1 MQECYMTRVEMPRK
15 RFEIDHSQAIVTMGS
30 CFSEHIGRRLAD
42 GGFRCDTNPFGVLY
56 NPLSISA
63 AIRRILSGKVYDE
76 GSPELIAHEGRWHSL
91 MHHSTFSA
99 STKAGCLSLVNERL
113 LSASASLH
121 GASVLLVTFG
131 SAYVYRYKP
140 TGEVVGNCHKLP
152 ERMFVRERLL
162 PETIVEDYTRLL
174 AELEACR
181 PDLHIIFTVS
191 PIRHLRDGLHGNQ
204 LGKAALLLAIDRLV
218 EAHPDKCHYFPAYE
232 IMMDELRDYR
242 FYADDM
248 LHPTPLAI
256 GHIWGYFA
264 EHFFSLSAKKLLQA
278 WEKIR
283 RGLEHRPFDPDSE
296 QYKQFLSQ
304 LALRIEQL
312 KEKNPNFDVEKELT
326 LCRTR
331 LNR

>member
-1 MQECYMTRVEMPRK
+1 MQEIFMTRVEMPRK
-15 RFEIDHSQAIVTMGS
+15 VFEIDHSKAVMTMGS
-30 CFSEHIGRRLAD
+30 CFSEHIGRNLSD
-42 GGFRCDTNPFGVLY
+42 NGFRCDTNPFGVLY

-63 AIRRILSGKVYDE
+63 ALRRILSGKKYDE
-76 GSPELIAHEGRWHSL
+76 EAPELIAYEGNWHSL
-91 MHHSTFSA
+91 MHHSSFSA

-113 LSASASLH
+113 LSASSFLR
-121 GASVLLVTFG
+121 GAGVLLVTFG

-140 TGEVVGNCHKLP
+140 TGEVAGNCHKLP
-152 ERMFVRERLL
+152 ERMFLRERLL
-162 PETIVEDYTRLL
+162 PETIVEEYTSLL
-174 AELEACR
+174 AELQSYN
-181 PDLHIIFTVS
+181 PDLHLIFTVS

-204 LGKAALLLAIDRLV
+204 LSKATLLLAIDRLV
-218 EAHPDKCHYFPAYE
+218 EMHPAKCHYFPSYE

-256 GHIWGYFA
+256 SCIWEYFV
-264 EHFFSLSAKKLLQA
+264 EHFFPLSARKTLQV
-278 WEKIR
+278 WKEIR
-283 RGLEHRPFDPDSE
+283 RGLEHRPFNPDSE

-312 KEKNPNFDVEKELT
+312 KEKNPNFEVEKELT